1 MTATGPYSHDGS
13 SAPRPTLLTW
23 VCLLGWVGIAVAA
36 AGIVIQWR
44 TFITLPIAYL
54 VGAPAA
60 LLVTAAALYGYW
72 RLRRWG
78 LWLIAFGTATRLIA
92 TLVGAI
98 PLGRW
103 DLVWPS
109 LIVVVGLGYL
119 RRLR

>member
-1 MTATGPYSHDGS
+1 MNATGPYSHDGS

-23 VCLLGWVGIAVAA
+23 VCLVGWAGIALAA
-36 AGIVIQWR
+36 TGMVTQWR
-44 TFITLPIAYL
+44 TFTALPIGYVA
-54 VGAPAA
+54 GAPAA
-60 LLVTAAALYGYW
+60 LVVTAAALYGYW

-78 LWLIAFGTATRLIA
+78 LWLIAFGTAARLTA

-109 LIVVVGLGYL
+109 LLVVVGLGYL

>member
-1 MTATGPYSHDGS
+1 MA
-13 SAPRPTLLTW
+13 
-23 VCLLGWVGIAVAA
+23 
-36 AGIVIQWR
+36 IQWR
-44 TFITLPIAYL
+44 AFTALPIGYL

-60 LLVTAAALYGYW
+60 LVVTAAALYGYW

-78 LWLIAFGTATRLIA
+78 LWLIAFGTAVRLTA
-92 TLVGAI
+92 TLVGFI

-109 LIVVVGLGYL
+109 LLVVVGLGYL

>member
-1 MTATGPYSHDGS
+1 M
-13 SAPRPTLLTW
+13 LLTW
-23 VCLLGWVGIAVAA
+23 VCLVGWVGIAVAA
-36 AGIVIQWR
+36 AGIVVQWR
-44 TFITLPIAYL
+44 GFRSLPIGYV

-60 LLVTAAALYGYW
+60 LLVTGAALYGYW

-78 LWLIAFGTATRLIA
+78 LWLIAFGTAIRLMA
-92 TLVGAI
+92 TLLGAI

-109 LIVVVGLGYL
+109 LLVIVGVAYL